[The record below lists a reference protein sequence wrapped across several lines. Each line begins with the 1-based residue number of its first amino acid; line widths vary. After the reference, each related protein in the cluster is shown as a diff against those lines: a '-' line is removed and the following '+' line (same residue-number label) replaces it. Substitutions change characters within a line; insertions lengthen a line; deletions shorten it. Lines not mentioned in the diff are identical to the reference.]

1 MSVLDTV
8 DIKVTLLDKLRDDT
22 VPHKRAILHYNVSV
36 DISRLWLALLLP
48 FLHHGQVCL
57 RCIAKETFRL
67 VVVKFVHFHILP
79 S

>member
-36 DISRLWLALLLP
+36 NISRLWLALLLP
-48 FLHHGQVCL
+48 FLHHGQSV
-57 RCIAKETFRL
+57 F
-67 VVVKFVHFHILP
+67 VVYSKGNISVGRG
-79 S
+79 